1 MCHAPGYRRTVA
13 KDGERVRVVPAE
25 GVDVVAAARAVRRP
39 TSEMCQRCHLGAGGG
54 PNAKHGVAP
63 TSAEADVHV
72 AKGLACVDCH
82 PTTNHRTAG
91 GADIKAHELPEVA
104 VTCTSCHGAPVHR
117 GANAAILARHA
128 ARIACQTCHIPSIAR
143 DPNVPT
149 VTHRDWTKPVLSEK
163 TGLYGPANT
172 VATGVAVPA
181 AARAVGKPAS
191 EMCQRCHLGAGG
203 GPNAKHGVA
212 PTSAEVD
219 VHVAKGL
226 ACVDCHTTRHHRIAG
241 GADIKAQEVLD
252 VQVTCAGCHEGA
264 VHKGPRAKVLARHA
278 ERIACQTCHIPAI
291 ARDPK
296 FPTVVRRDWMKPV
309 LSEKTGLYGP
319 TNELGTNLRPVYRWW
334 NRKMAV
340 PPEPLGSREDATAR
354 IYPWKRA
361 TYNVVA
367 DAATKKAVYIKA
379 GLYAVKGDPLAA
391 ARKGAEDA
399 RQEFSGAIAGE
410 EETMLFS
417 LNHQVGPKGQALSCD
432 ACHGGGQ
439 LDFAA
444 LGYPEKRV
452 RALERAVVTAGKK
465 RGSSR

>member
-1 MCHAPGYRRTVA
+1 VVGHNWIGILQPSDAAKPAQPGGCVQCHPGLGAKPNPVEQLTQADEENVDCLMCHAPGYRRTVV
-13 KDGERVRVVPAE
+13 KDGEKLRMAAAE
-25 GVDVVAAARAVRRP
+25 GVDV
-39 TSEMCQRCHLGAGGG
+39 L
-54 PNAKHGVAP
+54 
-63 TSAEADVHV
+63 
-72 AKGLACVDCH
+72 
-82 PTTNHRTAG
+82 
-91 GADIKAHELPEVA
+91 
-104 VTCTSCHGAPVHR
+104 
-117 GANAAILARHA
+117 
-128 ARIACQTCHIPSIAR
+128 
-143 DPNVPT
+143 
-149 VTHRDWTKPVLSEK
+149 
-163 TGLYGPANT
+163 
-172 VATGVAVPA
+172 A
-181 AARAVGKPAS
+181 AARAVGKPKS
-191 EMCQRCHLGAGG
+191 DMCQRCHLGAGG

-241 GADIKAQEVLD
+241 GADIKAQEVPD

-264 VHKGPRAKVLARHA
+264 VHQGAQAKVLARHA

-291 ARDPK
+291 ARDPR

-334 NRKMAV
+334 NRSMAV
-340 PPEPLGSREDATAR
+340 PPEPVGSREDAGAKL
-354 IYPWKRA
+354 YPWKRA

-367 DAATKKAVYIKA
+367 DAATKRPVFIKA

-399 RQEFSGAIAGE
+399 KQAFSGAVAGE
-410 EETMLFS
+410 EEAMLFS
-417 LNHQVGPKGQALSCD
+417 LNHQVAPKGQALGCG

-444 LGYPEKRV
+444 LGYPEKRAK
-452 RALERAVVTAGKK
+452 ALQRAVGAGAGARGGKK
-465 RGSSR
+465 GGASR